1 MQGVTTMRSIALHAG
16 ASQVGPLALDAAAVL
31 FVGFVVVAA
40 ILYDAYR
47 QYGA

>member
-1 MQGVTTMRSIALHAG
+1 MRSIALHAG
-16 ASQVGPLALDAAAVL
+16 TSQVGPLALDAAAAVL